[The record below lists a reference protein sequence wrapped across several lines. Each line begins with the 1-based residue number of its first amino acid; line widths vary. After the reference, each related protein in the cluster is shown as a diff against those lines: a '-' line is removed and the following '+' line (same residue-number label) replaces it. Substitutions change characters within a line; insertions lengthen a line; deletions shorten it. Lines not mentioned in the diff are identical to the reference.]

1 MLATFYLENR
11 IIVPF
16 ERIVPTMGQAV
27 VATEDQRFFQHGG
40 VDPTAIALKQKYS
53 RQDIL
58 GRHLNIARSVPR
70 VRGRSGGAVQ
80 LQQVR
85 GRPDYLEAATLAG
98 VTQSPTRWDPAV
110 NPQRSQSRRNVVLR
124 LMRDQAFITQAEY
137 DAGVAAPVVSVADG
151 GYLTI
156 QGTSVGCMAANAV
169 AGSGYFCQ
177 RMASQLNLC
186 AIMDGAK
193 SIGVHQAFGR
203 DIGVFAPNVL
213 RSESLA
219 PRTMASAFASFA
231 SNGRYCEPIALTAV
245 TNSARSHVFEG
256 TGRPFGAL
264 DRTSAGKTGTTS
276 QNEHT

>member
-11 IIVPF
+11 IIVPLD
-16 ERIVPTMGQAV
+16 RIVPIMRQAV
-27 VATEDQRFFQHGG
+27 VATEDQRFFHHGG
-40 VDPTAIALKQKYS
+40 VDPTAIAFKQKYS
-53 RQDIL
+53 RQ
-58 GRHLNIARSVPR
+58 R
-70 VRGRSGGAVQ
+70 
-80 LQQVR
+80 VR

-110 NPQRSQSRRNVVLR
+110 NPEQSQSRRNVVLR

-137 DAGVAAPVVSVADG
+137 DAGVAAPVASVADG

-169 AGSGYFCQ
+169 AGSGYFCE

-231 SNGRYCEPIALTAV
+231 SNGRYCE
-245 TNSARSHVFEG
+245 RS
-256 TGRPFGAL
+256 P
-264 DRTSAGKTGTTS
+264 
-276 QNEHT
+276 

>member
-11 IIVPF
+11 IIVPLD
-16 ERIVPTMGQAV
+16 RIVPIMGQAV
-27 VATEDQRFFQHGG
+27 VATEDQRFFRHGG
-40 VDPTAIALKQKYS
+40 VDPTAIAFKQKYS
-53 RQDIL
+53 RQ
-58 GRHLNIARSVPR
+58 R
-70 VRGRSGGAVQ
+70 
-80 LQQVR
+80 VR

-110 NPQRSQSRRNVVLR
+110 NPEQSQLRRNVVLR

-137 DAGVAAPVVSVADG
+137 DAGAAAAVASVADG
-151 GYLTI
+151 GHLTI
-156 QGTSVGCMAANAV
+156 QVTSVGCMAANAV
-169 AGSGYFCQ
+169 AGSGYFCE

-193 SIGVHQAFGR
+193 LIGVHQAFGR

-245 TNSARSHVFEG
+245 TDSALSHVIEG

-276 QNEHT
+276 QNEHI